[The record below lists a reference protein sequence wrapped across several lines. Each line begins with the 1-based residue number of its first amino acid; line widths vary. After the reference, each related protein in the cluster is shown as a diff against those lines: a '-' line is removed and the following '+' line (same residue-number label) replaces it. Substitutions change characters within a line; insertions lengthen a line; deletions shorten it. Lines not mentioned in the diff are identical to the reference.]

1 MAISNTTASAGPFTP
16 NGSTTVFP
24 YTFAALSASEI
35 KVVRIN
41 SAGAQTVLSG
51 WTATYGVNGGSVTFT
66 TAPAAGD
73 PITILSNPSFAQQV
87 DFQNQGAFLPGTLN
101 GALDRGVIRDIY
113 LKDQVSQVALAAA
126 LASAAIASEA
136 TARAAADATLAAAIA
151 AIPSGGGGGG
161 SVDPTLIAAYTFA
174 TAAGV
179 AFATGVVSID
189 TIGYNAPGDGG
200 GASYIYDAAVD
211 SAYVTAN
218 PRTSFMATGSRG
230 FRLDPSQRL
239 TIEMFG
245 GKGDLVTNL
254 AVPPTIVGTPTDNLA
269 AFDAYWNY
277 ARYMPANTGQVVPR
291 LHFGAAGYYFS
302 ATLQPYSMVHLVGVG
317 SSSASISGTVFCF
330 PANTIGLAI
339 NGPQTSISGAITFGS
354 KGNGASGSFI
364 EGIYFLSCGGTDPT
378 KHGFWPRFPFRMED
392 CVIDSFPGNGT
403 NLVASTSGDATTLG
417 NACESYMRNVEYR
430 NIKGKAA
437 HYVAGSDANDCTFDS
452 LRVKDCYGVGI
463 LDTSQFGNTYLRPT
477 VNGSGEVRAAGDTIA
492 NLGRVSYGGHDWQLI
507 AATDTGTV
515 PGTNSK
521 IWHDAGADASPNL
534 TYWPAWSSGTT
545 YVSGAAAILGPGN
558 CTMVGGYCE
567 SLNINL
573 IGDAQ
578 AFGGVWSPFEANNHL
593 LTWQSHTGLYNG
605 QALGVRKTW
614 RETADIAAYG
624 ATSYAAFGVRPAAGQ
639 YNILQHYDDQ
649 DGRTYCLFRTS
660 GGAHPGDLVYAN
672 TPQAV
677 GGSAI
682 YRITGRYTD
691 LQFNRAATVPDAFMP
706 TILALKDPN
715 NPGDYTVGRIL
726 GFTDTAPSSGT
737 GGVGDRL
744 WRATPTAL
752 GVGEWIKT
760 TTGWIAKSAAVGY
773 ATGTGG
779 AVTQATSKSTNVTLD
794 KLCGQITMNNAALA
808 ANAVVSFVLFNATID
823 DGDVPVVTINSGSAT
838 RGTYRIGIS
847 QVDPGNCVIDV
858 HNVSGGSLSEALVLN
873 FAVIKAVAA

>member
-1 MAISNTTASAGPFTP
+1 MFHYVND
-16 NGSTTVFP
+16 VH
-24 YTFAALSASEI
+24 
-35 KVVRIN
+35 N
-41 SAGAQTVLSG
+41 S
-51 WTATYGVNGGSVTFT
+51 
-66 TAPAAGD
+66 
-73 PITILSNPSFAQQV
+73 
-87 DFQNQGAFLPGTLN
+87 QGQALPGYFVRLS
-101 GALDRGVIRDIY
+101 DM
-113 LKDQVSQVALAAA
+113 
-126 LASAAIASEA
+126 A
-136 TARAAADATLAAAIA
+136 TGA
-151 AIPSGGGGGG
+151 AIPLYSDASSTPIVSASGLANAAKVDSDGQVSFFVAEGTYNLDLYSTNGTTLRKRIPSVPFGDQGQPVISADLPFAGFKATQLADAVSPQDALNLRTADARYATIGSGGGGGA
-161 SVDPTLIAAYTFA
+161 VDPAIFAAYTFSSA
-174 TAAGV
+174 SGV
-179 AFATGVVSID
+179 AFPSGVVSID
-189 TIGYNAPGDGG
+189 TIGYSTPGDGG
-200 GASYIYDAAVD
+200 AASYIYDATIN

-218 PRTSFMATGSRG
+218 PSTSFMASGSRG

-245 GKGDLVTNL
+245 GKGDLVTNH

-277 ARYMPANTGQVVPR
+277 ARYTPNNNGQVVPR

-330 PANTIGLAI
+330 PANTIGMAI

-364 EGIYFLSCGGTDPT
+364 EGIYFLSCGGTDAT
-378 KHGFWPRFPFRMED
+378 KHGFWARFPFRMED
-392 CVIDSFPGNGT
+392 CVFDSFPGNGT
-403 NLVASTSGDATTLG
+403 NLVAATGGDATTLG

-463 LDTSQFGNTYLRPT
+463 LDQSQFGNTYLRPT
-477 VNGSGEVRAAGDTIA
+477 VNGSGEVRAAGDTIT

-534 TYWPAWSSGTT
+534 SYWPVWASGTT
-545 YVSGAAAILGPGN
+545 YVSGAAVILGGN

-573 IGDAQ
+573 LADAQ

-593 LTWQSHTGLYNG
+593 LTWQSHDGLYNG
-605 QALGVRKTW
+605 KALGVRKTW
-614 RETADIAAYG
+614 RETADISAYG
-624 ATSYAAFGVRPAAGQ
+624 ANSYAAFGVRPAAGQ
-639 YNILQHYDDQ
+639 YNILQHYDGQ
-649 DGRTYCLFRTS
+649 DDRTYCLYRSS
-660 GGAHPGDLVYAN
+660 GGVAHSGDLVYAN
-672 TPQAV
+672 APQAN
-677 GGSAI
+677 GGNI
-682 YRITGRYTD
+682 VYRITGRYTD

-715 NPGDYTVGRIL
+715 NAGDYAVCRIL
-726 GFTDTAPSSGT
+726 GFTDTPPSSGA

-744 WRATPTAL
+744 WRATPTVN
-752 GVGEWIKT
+752 GVGEWVKT
-760 TTGWIAKSAAVGY
+760 STGWIAKATAVGY

-779 AVTQATSKSTNVTLD
+779 AVTQATSKSTGVTLD

-808 ANAVVSFVLFNATID
+808 AGAVVSFVLSNATID
-823 DGDVPVVTINSGSAT
+823 DGDVPVVTINSGSAS

-873 FAVIKAVAA
+873 FAIIKAVAA